1 MTGRWPDAVVRC
13 CTIDVE
19 GTRALAGAVASLC
32 VPGDIVLLAGDLGAG
47 KTAFAQGFGAALG
60 VDEPITSPT
69 FALLRQYPCDHGAIR
84 TLLHADV
91 YRLDHLQEIVDLGL
105 GELVEDGAVAVV
117 EWGDVAEPVLG
128 SGSLTVHIVA
138 DPVGADPVGAH
149 LVGANPSGAGDA
161 GEADAGAG
169 DAGADENLRSIAV
182 APIGTAW
189 DGRWKRLA
197 TALAPWAVP
206 A

>member
-1 MTGRWPDAVVRC
+1 MSGRWPDAVVRC
-13 CTIDVE
+13 LTPDVE
-19 GTRALAGAVASLC
+19 GTRALAGAVAGLC

-47 KTAFAQGFGAALG
+47 KTAFAQGFGAVLG

-69 FALLRQYPCDHGAIR
+69 FALLRQYPCGLGPIR

-128 SGSLTVHIVA
+128 SGSLTVRIVA
-138 DPVGADPVGAH
+138 GSAMAHPSGADP
-149 LVGANPSGAGDA
+149 GDA
-161 GEADAGAG
+161 AADPTDADA
-169 DAGADENLRSIAV
+169 DADEDHRTIDI

-189 DGRWKRLA
+189 DGRWTQLV
-197 TALAPWAVP
+197 TALAPWA
-206 A
+206 AAA

>member
-19 GTRALAGAVASLC
+19 GTRALAGAVAGLC

-47 KTAFAQGFGAALG
+47 KTAFAQGFGVALG
-60 VDEPITSPT
+60 VEEPITSPT
-69 FALLRQYPCDHGAIR
+69 FALLRQYPCDQGPIR

-138 DPVGADPVGAH
+138 DPVGADP
-149 LVGANPSGAGDA
+149 
-161 GEADAGAG
+161 AGA
-169 DAGADENLRSIAV
+169 DPAGADENLRSIAV

-189 DGRWKRLA
+189 EGRWKRLA